1 MSKAVVVVDMINEFV
16 TGKFG
21 SARAGKIIPAVSLLC
36 DRARTGGA
44 PVFYVRDAHQ
54 PGDPELKLWGKHAMA
69 GTHASEIVS
78 ALSPR
83 PGDIVFD
90 KRQYSAFPATGL
102 DGALRDRGVSAI
114 YFGGIST
121 DICVQHNVADAFFRG
136 YRTYVVRE
144 CVESLD
150 ARAKNTSLKYMES
163 IYGTK
168 IVELERVRF

>member
-1 MSKAVVVVDMINEFV
+1 MSKAVVIVDMINEFV

-21 SARAGKIIPAVSLLC
+21 SARALKIVPSVSRLC
-36 DRARTGGA
+36 DRARSRGL
-44 PVFYVRDAHQ
+44 PVFYVRDAHK
-54 PGDPELKLWGKHAMA
+54 PGDPELALWGKHAMA
-69 GTHASEIVS
+69 GTHSSEIVS
-78 ALSPR
+78 TLAPHAE
-83 PGDIVFD
+83 DIVFD

-102 DGALRDRGVSAI
+102 DGALRERGVRTI

-136 YRTYVVRE
+136 YRTYVVRD